1 VPHIV
6 GAAGLSGVTTS
17 HYAWCA
23 AWRRRDDE
31 GARVVQRVE
40 PDAVA
45 QGDLMREL
53 AAPAVFYFAIP
64 SRRPNWSGWRNG
76 K

>member
-1 VPHIV
+1 LVR
-6 GAAGLSGVTTS
+6 GVATTK
-17 HYAWCA
+17 
-23 AWRRRDDE
+23 
-31 GARVVQRVE
+31 ARVVQRVE